1 MGDKLGKMVNKKLI
15 LMLIFC
21 TNLSAE
27 INQQSLKHLSIEK
40 LSINS
45 EAKIINI
52 SANPNN
58 ISLKNIQIAKPNKD
72 ILKRFI
78 TASRKDKYVLRVL
91 NKNGKQVYLIGLGDP
106 FYIHADHIGYEKSGV
121 YGGYINIDFNIVLP
135 INIDASTLV
144 FLSQDEFGFKEI
156 KKIPLR

>member
-78 TASRKDKYVLRVL
+78 TA
-91 NKNGKQVYLIGLGDP
+91 YL
-106 FYIHADHIGYEKSGV
+106 YIDS
-121 YGGYINIDFNIVLP
+121 
-135 INIDASTLV
+135 
-144 FLSQDEFGFKEI
+144 
-156 KKIPLR
+156 